1 MKWRMMSGNLRRF
14 EGLNLRWES
23 RPDNDQSEDCWT
35 NTSYRHFLRSYVA
48 DTCNDCIWWCTD
60 LEKKF
65 RLEIVEILENPCDSP
80 ACGKQSNSSK
90 QPGTSATLDVFQWPK
105 PFQPKLAG

>member
-1 MKWRMMSGNLRRF
+1 VKIVGPIPAIAISFVRMLPTPATIAFGGVPTF
-14 EGLNLRWES
+14 ER
-23 RPDNDQSEDCWT
+23 T
-35 NTSYRHFLRSYVA
+35 
-48 DTCNDCIWWCTD
+48 
-60 LEKKF
+60 KKKAQKMF
-65 RLEIVEILENPCDSP
+65 KFELMFNSP